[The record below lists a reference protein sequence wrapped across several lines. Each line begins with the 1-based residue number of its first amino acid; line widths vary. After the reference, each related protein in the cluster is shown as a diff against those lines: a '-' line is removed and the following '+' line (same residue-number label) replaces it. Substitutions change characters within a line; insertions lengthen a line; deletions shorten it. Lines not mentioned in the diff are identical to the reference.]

1 MSGCG
6 VTNTRI
12 VGGEDAAENQ
22 FPWQCT
28 ILKSDNTWHGG
39 GATLI
44 SCDPVIIVSAASLFP
59 CTNNCETKY
68 VFLMIILI

>member
-12 VGGEDAAENQ
+12 VGGQDAAENQ

-28 ILKSDNTWHGG
+28 ILKNDDLSVLDLFLEKSNWM
-39 GATLI
+39 LI
-44 SCDPVIIVSAASLFP
+44 KF
-59 CTNNCETKY
+59 
-68 VFLMIILI
+68 

>member
-12 VGGEDAAENQ
+12 VGGQDAAENQ

-28 ILKSDNTWHGG
+28 ILKNDDTWHYG

-44 SCDPVIIVSAASLFP
+44 SCDPVIIVTSAFLFA
-59 CTNNCETKY
+59 CENNCETE
-68 VFLMIILI
+68 